1 MDKKSGVMGTNENAV
16 KWALTRNQ
24 EGKSTLSPYQV
35 RKMRKTISPS
45 KSTRKPHKVKDG
57 SSSSSKQQVSTEDL
71 SKLKEIADKTSALI
85 EQATDILK
93 NYK

>member
-45 KSTRKPHKVKDG
+45 KSTRRPHKVKDG
-57 SSSSSKQQVSTEDL
+57 SSSSKQKVSTEDF
-71 SKLKEIADKTSALI
+71 SKLKEIVNKTSELI
-85 EQATDILK
+85 EQASDILK

>member
-1 MDKKSGVMGTNENAV
+1 MDKKSGVMGTNKNAV

-45 KSTRKPHKVKDG
+45 KSTRKPHKVKSG
-57 SSSSSKQQVSTEDL
+57 SSSGKQQVSTEDL

>member
-1 MDKKSGVMGTNENAV
+1 MDKKSGVMGTNKNAA

-45 KSTRKPHKVKDG
+45 KSTRRPHKVKDG
-57 SSSSSKQQVSTEDL
+57 SSSNQQVSTEDL
-71 SKLKEIADKTSALI
+71 SKLKEIADKTSELI